1 MTNLKKSRRGRKPKS
16 QVCRM
21 PRVLFKSET
30 CCHVSTRQTLDEE
43 ELRSHPGANEGS
55 QLTTMLI
62 VSIVR
67 ERIDNPSSFE
77 ASCLPHDASRKQ
89 NIGIEGVCRGDI

>member
-1 MTNLKKSRRGRKPKS
+1 
-16 QVCRM
+16 
-21 PRVLFKSET
+21 
-30 CCHVSTRQTLDEE
+30 
-43 ELRSHPGANEGS
+43 
-55 QLTTMLI
+55 MLI

-89 NIGIEGVCRGDI
+89 NIGIEGVCRGDIWDDYDRSSMVGRGLWLDSHSKRVVAMKGINGAHGVDFAVDNAGFS